1 MKWLWLLCA
10 VLHSSAGVLSAVELT
25 YEVHVPE
32 TPCDGFVCSRLAAAS
47 GDGRGSCPLRVSA
60 VLGFMGDGL
69 DAMLFLPMRK
79 GGSGQCQTLQVESVQ
94 GALGSRVDRVEL
106 SNRTVAGGEEVGL
119 DVHVHFESA
128 AMRELFVNVTFV
140 CGGGLWHYTLF
151 NEHEAVAH
159 VYRVGLM
166 LFSQSDVVPLAIA
179 HVLFPFA
186 MRREQLFTD
195 AAIPS
200 VNRTGGG
207 TVFRFDATNVYSF
220 ALTFSFDSSAYM
232 QCSDESLFHQ
242 LVVKYGLIGG
252 AIVGGIAVCAALA
265 WFIVKRVIKK
275 KVEPPSFELLGDQI
289 DVLTDG
295 ENSPSEA
302 ESFNE
307 SRDL

>member
-1 MKWLWLLCA
+1 MVLSLWLLCV
-10 VLHSSAGVLSAVELT
+10 VLVHSAAELSVSELT

-32 TPCDGFVCSRLAAAS
+32 KPCDGFVCSDLAAAK

-60 VLGFMGDGL
+60 VLGFTGGGQEASM
-69 DAMLFLPMRK
+69 FLPMRK
-79 GGSGQCQTLQVESVQ
+79 GGAGQCQTLEVESVG
-94 GALGSRVDRVEL
+94 GALGSRVASFEL
-106 SNRTVAGGEEVGL
+106 RNRTIGGGEVVGL
-119 DVHVHFESA
+119 DVKVVFDSG

-166 LFSQSDVVPLAIA
+166 LFSQSDAVPVAMA
-179 HVLFPFA
+179 RVLFPFDLS
-186 MRREQLFTD
+186 REQVFAD
-195 AAIPS
+195 AVIPS
-200 VNRTGGG
+200 VNRSGGS
-207 TVFRFDATNVYSF
+207 TVFRFDAAFVYSF
-220 ALTFSFDSSAYM
+220 SLTFAFDSSAYL
-232 QCSDESLFHQ
+232 QCSDESLFHVV
-242 LVVKYGLIGG
+242 VVKYGLIGG

-302 ESFNE
+302 ESM
-307 SRDL
+307 